1 MQMTDTVRKIL
12 ANYEGETPGVKAQLA
27 RMLMTGKLAGTGKMI
42 ILPVDQGFEH
52 GPARSFAPNPA
63 GYDPHY
69 HYQLAIDAGL
79 NAYAA
84 PLGMIEAG
92 ADTFAGQIPTILKVN
107 SANSLMSDTA
117 GKNQAITASVD
128 DALRLGCA
136 AIGFTIYPGSDMA
149 LDMFEEIVE
158 MRKEAAAKGVATVIW
173 SYPRGEAITKDG
185 ETAIDIAAYAAQIA
199 ALIGAHIIKIKLS
212 TDHLMLPEA
221 KKVYEDKKIDVAT
234 QTKRVAHCMEAS
246 FNGRRIVVFSGGA
259 AKGADAVFDDARAIR
274 DGGGNGSIIGRNS
287 FQRSREDAL
296 EMLQKLVDIYL
307 GKA

>member
-1 MQMTDTVRKIL
+1 MRATKQVQKIL
-12 ANYEGETPGVKAQLA
+12 SHYEGENAGVKGNLC
-27 RMLMTGKLAGTGKMI
+27 RMLMEGKLGGTGKMI

-52 GPARSFAPNPA
+52 GPARSFAPNAA

-79 NAYAA
+79 SAYAA
-84 PLGMIEAG
+84 PLGPLEAG

-185 ETAIDIAAYAAQIA
+185 ETAIDVAAYAAQIA
-199 ALIGAHIIKIKLS
+199 VLIGAHIIKIKLS

-234 QTKRVAHCMEAS
+234 QAKRVAHCMEAS

-259 AKGADAVFDDARAIR
+259 TKGEDAVYQDAIDIR
-274 DGGGNGSIIGRNS
+274 DGGGNGSIIGRNT
-287 FQRSREDAL
+287 FQRERGEAL
-296 EMLQKLVDIYL
+296 AMLDKLVRIY
-307 GKA
+307 KNEE